1 MARDYYEVRKLL
13 RDGISQEVSA
23 EDFDD
28 YELRHLVEAA
38 VEGDTTLYIADS
50 ENLDEHD
57 VRRIADEGR
66 ENVVFR

>member
-1 MARDYYEVRKLL
+1 MARDYYEVRRLL

-23 EDFDD
+23 YDFDE

-38 VEGDTTLYIADS
+38 AEGDTMLYIADS
-50 ENLDEHD
+50 ENLDEYD
-57 VRRIADEGR
+57 IKRIADRGR